1 MKTLL
6 KSLRVCGLLM
16 SIGCQNTPPVT
27 TESEKVET
35 VQKSETQPA
44 STPGAELEARQ
55 ESASN
60 TRAGAPVSKQRRMAS
75 SKPATAVAEP
85 KVSRLLTP
93 VSTKYTLPAETK
105 ISVRLIDGV
114 STETNKA
121 GDTFLASLA
130 EPLTVNGVTL
140 FAKDTSVSGKIL
152 TLEEPGRVSGVASI
166 SLQLTEIQP
175 KKGSP
180 LPLET
185 EPFSETAK
193 AEKKK
198 DAAII
203 GGGAALGTAIGAI
216 AGGSKGAA
224 IGAIAGGGSSTGYV
238 LATKGKQLKYP
249 SETLMTFKL
258 AEPLTVT
265 R

>member
-1 MKTLL
+1 MKRLLNTL
-6 KSLRVCGLLM
+6 RACGLLM
-16 SIGCQNTPPVT
+16 MSVGCQNTPPVT
-27 TESEKVET
+27 SELETVDT
-35 VQKSETQPA
+35 VQKSETQAAPA
-44 STPGAELEARQ
+44 SEVRQ
-55 ESASN
+55 EAASHS
-60 TRAGAPVSKQRRMAS
+60 RAAAPASKHRRMAS
-75 SKPATAVAEP
+75 TTPATIVAEP
-85 KVSRLLTP
+85 KASRPLTP
-93 VSTKYTLPAETK
+93 VSTKYTLPAETQ
-105 ISVRLIDGV
+105 ISVRLIDSV

-130 EPLTVNGVTL
+130 EPLTVDGVTL

-152 TLEEPGRVSGVASI
+152 TVQEPGRVSGVASI

-175 KKGSP
+175 RKGSP

-185 EPFSETAK
+185 QPFSETAK

-203 GGGAALGTAIGAI
+203 GAGTGIGTAIGAI
-216 AGGSKGAA
+216 AGGGKGAV
-224 IGAIAGGGSSTGYV
+224 IGAIAGGGSSSGYV

>member
-1 MKTLL
+1 MKRLVNT
-6 KSLRVCGLLM
+6 LRVCGLLM
-16 SIGCQNTPPVT
+16 MGVGCQNTPPVT
-27 TESEKVET
+27 SEAEKVDT

-44 STPGAELEARQ
+44 SPPEASQ

-60 TRAGAPVSKQRRMAS
+60 PRAATPVSKQRRMAGGT
-75 SKPATAVAEP
+75 TAAVMSEP
-85 KVSRLLTP
+85 KISRPLTP
-93 VSTKYTLPAETK
+93 VSTKYTLPAETR
-105 ISVRLIDGV
+105 ISVRLIDSV

-130 EPLTVNGVTL
+130 EPLTVDGVTL
-140 FAKDTSVSGKIL
+140 FAKDTSVSGKVL
-152 TLEEPGRVSGVASI
+152 TVGEPGRVKGLASI

-175 KKGSP
+175 RKGSP

-185 EPFSETAK
+185 QPFSETAK

-203 GGGAALGTAIGAI
+203 GAGTGIGAAIGAI
-216 AGGSKGAA
+216 AGGGKGAA
-224 IGAIAGGGSSTGYV
+224 IGAIAGGGSSSGYV
-238 LATKGKQLKYP
+238 LATKGKQLEYP

>member
-1 MKTLL
+1 MKRLLNTL
-6 KSLRVCGLLM
+6 RFCGLLM

-27 TESEKVET
+27 SESEKVET
-35 VQKSETQPA
+35 AQKSEAQPA
-44 STPGAELEARQ
+44 STPGARQ
-55 ESASN
+55 ESVST
-60 TRAGAPVSKQRRMAS
+60 TRAAAPASKQRRMVS
-75 SKPATAVAEP
+75 STPATAVAEP
-85 KVSRLLTP
+85 KVSRPLTP
-93 VSTKYTLPAETK
+93 VSTRYTLPAETQ
-105 ISVRLIDGV
+105 ISVRLIDSV

-130 EPLTVNGVTL
+130 EPLTVDGVTL

-152 TLEEPGRVSGVASI
+152 SLEEPGRVSGVASI

-175 KKGSP
+175 KKGSA

-185 EPFSETAK
+185 QPFSETAK

-203 GGGAALGTAIGAI
+203 GGGTAIGTAIGAI

>member
-1 MKTLL
+1 MKRLL
-6 KSLRVCGLLM
+6 NTLRVCGLLM
-16 SIGCQNTPPVT
+16 MSVGCQNTPPVT
-27 TESEKVET
+27 SESERVDT
-35 VQKSETQPA
+35 AQKSETQTA
-44 STPGAELEARQ
+44 STPEARE

-60 TRAGAPVSKQRRMAS
+60 TRAAAPGSNQRRMPS
-75 SKPATAVAEP
+75 SKPATYAAEP
-85 KVSRLLTP
+85 KVSRPPTP
-93 VSTKYTLPAETK
+93 VSTRYTLPAETR
-105 ISVRLIDGV
+105 IAVRLIDSV

-130 EPLTVNGVTL
+130 EPLMVNGVTL
-140 FAKDTSVSGKIL
+140 FAKDTSVAGKVL
-152 TLEEPGRVSGVASI
+152 SVEEPGRVSGVASI

-175 KKGSP
+175 RKGSP

-185 EPFSETAK
+185 QPFSETAK

-203 GGGAALGTAIGAI
+203 GAGTGIGAAIGAI
-216 AGGSKGAA
+216 AGGGKGAA
-224 IGAIAGGGSSTGYV
+224 IGAIAGGGSSSGYV

>member
-1 MKTLL
+1 MKRMLNTLG
-6 KSLRVCGLLM
+6 VCGLLM
-16 SIGCQNTPPVT
+16 CIGCQSTPPVT
-27 TESEKVET
+27 SETEKVDT
-35 VQKSETQPA
+35 AQKPADQPA
-44 STPGAELEARQ
+44 SIPEVKQ

-60 TRAGAPVSKQRRMAS
+60 KRAAAPASKQRKVAS
-75 SKPATAVAEP
+75 AAPATVVTEP
-85 KVSRLLTP
+85 KVSTPLAP
-93 VSTKYTLPAETK
+93 VSTKYTLPAETE
-105 ISVRLIDGV
+105 ISVRLIDSV

-130 EPLTVNGVTL
+130 EPLTVDGVTL
-140 FAKDTSVSGKIL
+140 FARDTSVSGKIL
-152 TLEEPGRVSGVASI
+152 SLEEPGRVKGVASI

-175 KKGSP
+175 KKGDP

-185 EPFSETAK
+185 QPFSETAK

-203 GGGAALGTAIGAI
+203 GAGTGIGTAIGAI
-216 AGGSKGAA
+216 AGGGKGAV
-224 IGAIAGGGSSTGYV
+224 IGAIAGGGSSSGYV

>member
-1 MKTLL
+1 MKRLSNTV
-6 KSLRVCGLLM
+6 RVCGLLMM

-27 TESEKVET
+27 SESEKVDT
-35 VQKSETQPA
+35 AQKSETQPA
-44 STPGAELEARQ
+44 SAPEARQ
-55 ESASN
+55 EAASHS
-60 TRAGAPVSKQRRMAS
+60 RAAAPASKPRRIASSTPAPV
-75 SKPATAVAEP
+75 VAEP
-85 KVSRLLTP
+85 KVSRPLTP
-93 VSTKYTLPAETK
+93 VSTKYTLPAETT
-105 ISVRLIDGV
+105 ISVRLIDSV

-130 EPLTVNGVTL
+130 EPLTVDGVTL
-140 FAKDTSVSGKIL
+140 FAKDTSVSGKVL
-152 TLEEPGRVSGVASI
+152 TVEEPGRVKGVASI

-185 EPFSETAK
+185 QPFSETAK

-203 GGGAALGTAIGAI
+203 GAGTGIGAAIGAI
-216 AGGSKGAA
+216 AGGGKGAA
-224 IGAIAGGGSSTGYV
+224 IGAIAGGGSSSGYV

>member
-1 MKTLL
+1 MKSLL
-6 KSLRVCGLLM
+6 KALTLCSLLAGL
-16 SIGCQNTPPVT
+16 GCQKPPT
-27 TESEKVET
+27 TEPET
-35 VQKSETQPA
+35 VDAVQKSESETQAMPGAAKTAAIKPIRRQRSTAKATSGSVAGALEEVRPA
-44 STPGAELEARQ
+44 S
-55 ESASN
+55 
-60 TRAGAPVSKQRRMAS
+60 PV
-75 SKPATAVAEP
+75 T
-85 KVSRLLTP
+85 
-93 VSTKYTLPAETK
+93 TKYTLPAETE
-105 ISVRLIDGV
+105 ISVRFIDSI
-114 STETNKA
+114 STETNKV

-140 FAKDTSVSGKIL
+140 FARDTSIGGKIL
-152 TLEEPGRVSGVASI
+152 NLEEPGRVSGVASI

-175 KKGSP
+175 KNGSP
-180 LPLET
+180 ILLAT
-185 EPFSETAK
+185 QPFSETAK

-203 GGGAALGTAIGAI
+203 GGGTAIGTAIGAI
-216 AGGSKGAA
+216 TGGKKGAA

-238 LATKGKQLKYP
+238 LATKGKQLEYP

>member
-1 MKTLL
+1 MKRLL
-6 KSLRVCGLLM
+6 NTLRVCGLLM
-16 SIGCQNTPPVT
+16 SIGCQNTPPLT
-27 TESEKVET
+27 SEAEKVDT

-44 STPGAELEARQ
+44 SAPAAELEARQ

-60 TRAGAPVSKQRRMAS
+60 TRAAAPASKQRRMAS
-75 SKPATAVAEP
+75 TTPATVVAEP
-85 KVSRLLTP
+85 KVSRPVTP
-93 VSTKYTLPAETK
+93 VSTKYTLPAETR
-105 ISVRLIDGV
+105 ISVRLIDSV

-130 EPLTVNGVTL
+130 EPLTVDGVTL
-140 FAKDTSVSGKIL
+140 FAKDTSVSGKVL
-152 TLEEPGRVSGVASI
+152 SLEEPGRVSGVASI

-185 EPFSETAK
+185 QPFSETAK

-203 GGGAALGTAIGAI
+203 GGGTAIGTAIGAI
-216 AGGSKGAA
+216 AGGGKGAA